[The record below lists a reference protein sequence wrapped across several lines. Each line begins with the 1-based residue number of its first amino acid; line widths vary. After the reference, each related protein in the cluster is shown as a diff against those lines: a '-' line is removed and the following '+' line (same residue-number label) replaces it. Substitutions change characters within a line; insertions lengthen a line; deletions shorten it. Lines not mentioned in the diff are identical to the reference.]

1 MPKKI
6 LYFLLALLFG
16 SNAKANILNVPA
28 NFANIQLAIIA
39 SADGDTVLVEPGTYF
54 ENINL
59 RGKKILL
66 TSRFYELK
74 DTGFICSTIINGSQ
88 PTYPDSAS
96 CITINTAEDSTTI
109 IQGFTI
115 TGGAGTKW
123 TDEHGAGN
131 YREGGGILIAYASP
145 TIRNNHIINNW
156 VTNTLT
162 VASTGGGG
170 VRCGDGHPHIYNNV
184 IAYNKA
190 RYGAGIVF
198 NHCTNALLKNN
209 VIAHNS
215 GGQDY
220 GGGGVWTNYGGLL
233 RIENNTI
240 AYNHVSGTG
249 TFGGK
254 AGGICVRSN
263 TVNVKNNIVWGNS
276 QSGGNSIRNFSGTLT
291 VSYTDVDY
299 AAPGIGNINID
310 PLFIDTAIFSLSQ
323 NSPCIDKGD
332 SLSGYDDLTMGASA
346 ALYPSLGTNRN
357 DIGAYGGK
365 LAQLIPPCAL
375 LSVGIKSESIITDL
389 KIYPNP
395 AVEYIQIESFNQA
408 IFGIEIINANGI
420 LVKQIQV
427 NQSQY
432 KLDTQQ
438 FSTGIY
444 VLKLIFSDHVCYQKI
459 VIN

>member
-1 MPKKI
+1 MPKKL

-16 SNAKANILNVPA
+16 TNAKANILNVPA

-66 TSRFYELK
+66 TSRYYLQS
-74 DTGFICSTIINGSQ
+74 DTAFICSTIINGSQ
-88 PTYPDSAS
+88 PLYPDSAT

-170 VRCGDGHPHIYNNV
+170 VRCGDGHPHLYNNV

-263 TVNVKNNIVWGNS
+263 SVIVKNNIVWGNT

-291 VSYTDVDY
+291 VSYTNVDY
-299 AAPGIGNINID
+299 AAAGIGNINTD
-310 PLFIDTAIFSLSQ
+310 PLFNDTTLFLLNQS
-323 NSPCIDKGD
+323 SPCIDKGD
-332 SLSGYDDLTMGASA
+332 SLGGYDDLTMGVTA
-346 ALYPSLGTNRN
+346 ALYPSQGTNRN
-357 DIGAYGGK
+357 DMGAYGGTRAK
-365 LAQLIPPCAL
+365 LIPQCGL
-375 LSVGIKSESIITDL
+375 LSLSINTESASTSL

-395 AVEYIQIESFNQA
+395 VIEYLQIESPNKT
-408 IFGIEIINANGI
+408 ILDIELTNTKGIIV
-420 LVKQIQV
+420 LQVPV
-427 NQSQY
+427 NQVQC
-432 KLDTQQ
+432 KLYTKQ
-438 FSTGIY
+438 FAPGMY
-444 VLKLIFSDHVCYQKI
+444 VLKLIFKDGVHCQKLFI
-459 VIN
+459 H